1 MRRNVIQT
9 VTYNVVKI
17 GATRIHYKATEE
29 INTDCCLTSIV
40 SIEKY
45 RGKIK
50 GVGNSDKVFLRDTN
64 LIPKKGNL
72 SLMWNSKRENFFF
85 GDLRINGR
93 KTLLIFELSANR
105 EKVKIHAYRTGYYP
119 NTKTISQIIHGL

>member
-1 MRRNVIQT
+1 MRRNVTQT
-9 VTYNVVKI
+9 VTFKAVNKK
-17 GATRIHYKATEE
+17 ATKVDYKTTEE
-29 INTDCCLTSIV
+29 INTDCYLTSIV

-45 RGKIK
+45 RGKIN

-72 SLMWNSKRENFFF
+72 SLMWNSTRENFFF
-85 GDLRINGR
+85 GDLIINGR

-119 NTKTISQIIHGL
+119 KTKTISQIIHGL